1 MQIRQCTQLPG
12 MTLAVMLALMVI
24 HGLVCGPE
32 AQAQGSRGLEG
43 TWLFEAT
50 LVDCDTGESLPIPV
64 NPFPVLHTYLP
75 GGTML
80 DSAAEATRSAAHGIW
95 ERTGNRTFRERFRF
109 FSFDA
114 TGAHV
119 STVEI
124 TVERSLIRGENAE
137 TDEVIGVGTAKFFD
151 PAGVLVGEGCNKDS
165 GRRFVFED

>member
-1 MQIRQCTQLPG
+1 MQIRRCAQLPG
-12 MTLAVMLALMVI
+12 TTLAVMLALMVI
-24 HGLVCGPE
+24 YGLVCGPE
-32 AQAQGSRGLEG
+32 AQAQGNRGLEG

-50 LVDCDTGESLPIPV
+50 LVDCATGDPLPIPG

-114 TGAHV
+114 AGVHV
-119 STVEI
+119 STIEV
-124 TVERSLIRGENAE
+124 TVERRLIRGENAE
-137 TDEVIGVGTAKFFD
+137 TDEIIGVGTAKFFD
-151 PAGVLVGEGCNKDS
+151 PTGDLVMEGCNKDS
-165 GRRFVFED
+165 GRRMAFED

>member
-1 MQIRQCTQLPG
+1 MQIRRCTQLPR
-12 MTLAVMLALMVI
+12 MTLAVVLALMLT
-24 HGLVCGPE
+24 HGLVFGPE

-95 ERTGNRTFRERFRF
+95 
-109 FSFDA
+109 A
-114 TGAHV
+114 Q
-119 STVEI
+119 
-124 TVERSLIRGENAE
+124 
-137 TDEVIGVGTAKFFD
+137 
-151 PAGVLVGEGCNKDS
+151 
-165 GRRFVFED
+165 